1 MKIDI
6 FNHFMPKP
14 YLERLAAL
22 TPGHVAVTAFPRLAT
37 LCDVEARLRL
47 LDEFGDLQNVLS
59 LANPPLELVAGP
71 ELSPELARIANDA
84 LAEICLRHPDYFPA
98 FIASLPM
105 NNIDAALAEIDRA
118 IASLGARGVQ
128 VFTNVAGQPL
138 SRVEFRPI
146 FRRMVEHDLPIW
158 VHPMRGPDFADYK
171 AEPGSED
178 EVWFAFGWPYETTAC
193 MTRLI
198 YSGIFDEL
206 PKLKI
211 ITHHYGGMVPF
222 FAGKI
227 KLGFRQIFYGTPE
240 RNPLAEERH
249 LKRAPTEYFKM
260 LYADTAVNGE
270 LAATRCGHAF
280 FGTPSSLFATDA
292 PFDAEQ
298 GRGLIRGTIAAVEAL
313 QIPRQERERI
323 FAGNARELLRLT
335 DEPAAKARSGA

>member
-59 LANPPLELVAGP
+59 LANPPLELVAAP

-98 FIASLPM
+98 FIAALPM

-146 FRRMVEHDLPIW
+146 FRR
-158 VHPMRGPDFADYK
+158 
-171 AEPGSED
+171 
-178 EVWFAFGWPYETTAC
+178 
-193 MTRLI
+193 
-198 YSGIFDEL
+198 
-206 PKLKI
+206 
-211 ITHHYGGMVPF
+211 
-222 FAGKI
+222 
-227 KLGFRQIFYGTPE
+227 
-240 RNPLAEERH
+240 
-249 LKRAPTEYFKM
+249 
-260 LYADTAVNGE
+260 
-270 LAATRCGHAF
+270 
-280 FGTPSSLFATDA
+280 
-292 PFDAEQ
+292 
-298 GRGLIRGTIAAVEAL
+298 
-313 QIPRQERERI
+313 
-323 FAGNARELLRLT
+323 
-335 DEPAAKARSGA
+335 